1 MNKAIII
8 GKLGKDPETRY
19 TPDGVMIT
27 SFSIATSEKWKDK
40 NGEKVEKTEWH
51 NITAFKKLAEICAE
65 YLKKGSQVYCEGKI
79 QHDTWE
85 KDGVKHSA
93 TKIILEKMEML
104 GGKPKNEPQGD
115 NGQPPTQ
122 DDIPF

>member
-1 MNKAIII
+1 MNKAILI

-19 TPDGVMIT
+19 TQDGTMIT

-79 QHDTWE
+79 QTDTWE
-85 KDGVKHSA
+85 KDGQKHNA

-104 GGKPKNEPQGD
+104 GNKKQEPTEQQSAPMED
-115 NGQPPTQ
+115 V
-122 DDIPF
+122 PF

>member
-1 MNKAIII
+1 MNKATLI
-8 GKLGKDPETRY
+8 GNLGKDPESRY
-19 TPDGVMIT
+19 TPEGTMIT

-40 NGEKVEKTEWH
+40 NGERVEKTEWH

-79 QHDTWE
+79 QYDTWE
-85 KDGVKHSA
+85 KDGVKHNA

-104 GGKPKNEPQGD
+104 DSKEKKEEA
-115 NGQPPTQ
+115 QPSAPME
-122 DDIPF
+122 DVPF